1 MNDHTPLQI
10 FETLLTAY
18 GYQLWWPAESP
29 FEMMVGAVL
38 TQNTNWKNVEQ
49 AIGNLK
55 AANMLDAASIA
66 CADHEQLAE
75 VIRPSGFFNQK
86 ACRLQLFS
94 RFYIAHGEISGLKK
108 QPMAEMRAQLL
119 ALSGIGPETADSM
132 LLYGLEKPIF
142 VVDAYTRRIFT
153 RLGLLPEKID
163 YDGIQNYFHQ
173 QLEPQLSLF
182 QEYHALIVEHAKRHC
197 RSQPVCDNCPL
208 HACCASSGSTSMQ
221 NSPNS

>member
-1 MNDHTPLQI
+1 MNHHTPLQI

-18 GYQLWWPAESP
+18 GHQQWWPAESP
-29 FEMMVGAVL
+29 FEMMVGAIL
-38 TQNTNWKNVEQ
+38 TQNCNWKNVEQ

-94 RFYIAHGEISGLKK
+94 RFYIAHGEISGLRK
-108 QPMAEMRAQLL
+108 QPMAEMRLQLL

-132 LLYGLEKPIF
+132 LLYALRKPIF

-163 YDGIQNYFHQ
+163 YDGIQNYFHH

-197 RSQPVCDNCPL
+197 RNRQLCEKCPL
-208 HACCASSGSTSMQ
+208 L
-221 NSPNS
+221 NSCNYSKQKQ